1 MITTASNHYD
11 EHLKRYKASILAGIE
26 EVRDYC
32 ESNEQ
37 LDEYTYILLWRPVEW
52 IIEYCALVDY
62 KEYRGVK
69 NAAAPGVRSCR
80 KRYHDEVCRSSLFL
94 SLSRFK
100 YSTSAMQADSR
111 IAANAEPSSPKAAE

>member
-62 KEYRGVK
+62 KEYRGDTTESTIEDFI
-69 NAAAPGVRSCR
+69 AER
-80 KRYHDEVCRSSLFL
+80 KEL
-94 SLSRFK
+94 SVDRKILSI
-100 YSTSAMQADSR
+100 SAS
-111 IAANAEPSSPKAAE
+111 E